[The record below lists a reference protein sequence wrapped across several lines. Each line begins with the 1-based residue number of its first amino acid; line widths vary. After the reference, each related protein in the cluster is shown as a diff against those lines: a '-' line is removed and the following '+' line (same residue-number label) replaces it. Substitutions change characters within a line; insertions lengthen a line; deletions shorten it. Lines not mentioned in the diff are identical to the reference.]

1 MVFVGILALVLVVAT
16 WLYGDQKGR
25 TKLVI
30 LAVYL
35 AMWDLLFFG
44 GWAVPFA
51 QRIFCLFVGY
61 WTFGRS
67 FLGRR

>member
-1 MVFVGILALVLVVAT
+1 MLFVAILALVLVVAT
-16 WLYGDQKGR
+16 WLYGDQEGR

-30 LAVYL
+30 TAVYL
-35 AMWDLLFFG
+35 ATWGLLFVDPL
-44 GWAVPFA
+44 AVLFT
-51 QRIFCLFVGY
+51 QCIFCMVVGY